1 MSNLAAM
8 LRLPANLKS
17 TQWQIL
23 AGPILILLILSMMVL
38 PLPAFILDLLFTF
51 NIALSIMVLLVAM
64 FTQRTLEFAAFP
76 TILLFT
82 TLLRLALNV
91 ASTRIIL
98 MEGHTGAAAAGKVVE
113 AFGHFLVGGNFAIG
127 IVVFV
132 ILVII
137 NFMVITKGAG
147 RIAEVGARFVLDGM
161 PGKQMAIDADLNAGL
176 IGEDEAKKRRS
187 EVTQEADF
195 YGSMDGAS
203 KFVRGDAIAGILIMV
218 INVVGGL
225 LVGVLQHGMS
235 MGHAAESYTLLTIGD
250 GLVAQIPALV
260 ISTAAGV
267 IVTRVSTDQ
276 DVGEQM
282 VNQLF
287 SNPSVMLLSAAVL
300 GLLGLVPGMPN
311 LVFLLFTA
319 GLLGLAWWIR
329 GREQKAPAEAKPVKM
344 AENNTVVE
352 ATWNDVQ
359 LEDSLGME
367 VGYRLIPMVDFQQDG
382 ELLGRI
388 RSIRKKFAQEM
399 GFLPPVV
406 HIRDNMDLQPARYRI
421 LMKGVEIGSG
431 DAYPGRWL
439 AINPGTAAGTLPG
452 EATVDPAF
460 GLNAIWIESALKE
473 QAQIQGYTVVEAST
487 VVATHLNH
495 LISQHAAEL
504 FGRQEAQQLLDRV
517 AQEMPK
523 LTEDLVPG
531 VVTLTTLHK
540 VLQNLLDEK
549 VTIRDM
555 RTILETLAEH
565 APIQSDPHELTA
577 VVRVALGRAITQK
590 WFPGKDEVHV
600 IGLDTPLE
608 RLLLQALQG
617 GGGLEP
623 GLADR
628 LLAQTQEALSRQE
641 MLGAVVGV
649 QPFGGEGLSGTGPKA
664 GGPLYLYRLLAN
676 RPESAL
682 AVTLA
687 RQDAEYPVDAQLKA
701 ALTQPLNALR
711 EWAAN
716 RPELQALCT
725 QYGELAQAGTQRL
738 LPGPTGERNTWTLL
752 PRERVLCIADD
763 EQDALTQLAAVLAVG
778 SQVLWPDDALH
789 RQLVKALPSAV
800 SERIQ
805 LAKAENITAQ
815 PFDAVIFHG
824 DSDQLRALCE
834 AVAARDGAI
843 VSVQGFARG
852 ESNILLERLYIERSL
867 SVNTAAAGGNASLM
881 TIG

>member
-1 MSNLAAM
+1 MANLAAL
-8 LRLPANLKS
+8 LRLPNFKD
-17 TQWQIL
+17 TQWQVM
-23 AGPILILLILSMMVL
+23 AGPVLILMILSMMVL

-76 TILLFT
+76 TILLFS

-98 MEGHTGAAAAGKVVE
+98 MEGHTGGAAAGQVVE

-127 IVVFV
+127 IVVFI

-176 IGEDEAKKRRS
+176 IGEDEAKQRRS
-187 EVTQEADF
+187 DVTQEADF

-225 LVGVLQHGMS
+225 LVGVIQHGMS
-235 MGHAAESYTLLTIGD
+235 VGSAGETYTLLTIGD

-267 IVTRVSTDQ
+267 IVTRVATDQ

-282 VNQLF
+282 VTQLF
-287 SNPSVMLLSAAVL
+287 KNPRVMMLSAGVL
-300 GLLGLVPGMPN
+300 GMLGMVPGMPN
-311 LVFLLFTA
+311 FVFLLFTA
-319 GLLGLAWWIR
+319 ALLGLAWYLR
-329 GREQKAPAEAKPVKM
+329 GKETQPKAEVPVKPRQTET
-344 AENNTVVE
+344 AATVE
-352 ATWNDVQ
+352 ASWTDVQ

-367 VGYRLIPMVDFQQDG
+367 VGYRLIPMVDNTQDG

-406 HIRDNMDLQPARYRI
+406 HIRDNMDLPPARYRI

-431 DAYPGRWL
+431 DAYPGRWM

-460 GLNAIWIESALKE
+460 GLAAVWIDSALKE
-473 QAQIQGYTVVEAST
+473 QAQIQGFTVVEAST

-495 LISQHAAEL
+495 LIGQHASEL

-517 AQEMPK
+517 TQEMPK
-523 LTEDLVPG
+523 LTEDLIPG
-531 VVTLTTLHK
+531 VITLTTLHK
-540 VLQNLLDEK
+540 VLQNLLLER
-549 VTIRDM
+549 VSMRDM
-555 RTILETLAEH
+555 RTIIETLAEH
-565 APIQSDPHELTA
+565 APVQNDPHELTS
-577 VVRVALGRAITQK
+577 VVRVALGRAITQQ
-590 WFPGKDEVHV
+590 WFPGNGEVQV
-600 IGLDTPLE
+600 IGLDSSLE

-628 LLAQTQEALSRQE
+628 LLAQAQGALNHQES
-641 MLGAVVGV
+641 LGAPPV
-649 QPFGGEGLSGTGPKA
+649 
-664 GGPLYLYRLLAN
+664 LLVN
-676 RPESAL
+676 HP
-682 AVTLA
+682 
-687 RQDAEYPVDAQLKA
+687 
-701 ALTQPLNALR
+701 
-711 EWAAN
+711 
-716 RPELQALCT
+716 
-725 QYGELAQAGTQRL
+725 
-738 LPGPTGERNTWTLL
+738 
-752 PRERVLCIADD
+752 
-763 EQDALTQLAAVLAVG
+763 
-778 SQVLWPDDALH
+778 
-789 RQLVKALPSAV
+789 
-800 SERIQ
+800 
-805 LAKAENITAQ
+805 
-815 PFDAVIFHG
+815 
-824 DSDQLRALCE
+824 LRALL
-834 AVAARDGAI
+834 ARFLRRNLPQLMVI
-843 VSVQGFARG
+843 
-852 ESNILLERLYIERSL
+852 SNLELTDNRQIRMTS
-867 SVNTAAAGGNASLM
+867 
-881 TIG
+881 TIGGQ

>member
-1 MSNLAAM
+1 MANLAAL
-8 LRLPANLKS
+8 LRLPGNMKD
-17 TQWQIL
+17 TQWKVL
-23 AGPILILLILSMMVL
+23 AGPLLILMILSMMVL
-38 PLPAFILDLLFTF
+38 PLPPFILDLLFTF

-76 TILLFT
+76 TILLFS

-91 ASTRIIL
+91 ASTRVIL
-98 MEGHTGAAAAGKVVE
+98 LEGHTGAAAAGQVVE

-127 IVVFV
+127 IVLFV
-132 ILVII
+132 ILIII

-176 IGEDEAKKRRS
+176 IGEEEAKKRRS

-203 KFVRGDAIAGILIMV
+203 KFVRGDAIAGIMIMI

-235 MGHAAESYTLLTIGD
+235 LGTAGETYTLLTIGD

-267 IVTRVSTDQ
+267 IVTRVGTDE

-282 VNQLF
+282 VTQLF
-287 SNPSVMLLSAAVL
+287 NNPRVMMLSAGVL

-319 GLLGLAWWIR
+319 ALLGLAWWQR
-329 GREQKAPAEAKPVKM
+329 GREMQPKPV
-344 AENNTVVE
+344 AQPLPRAQETAATVE
-352 ATWNDVQ
+352 ATWGDVQ

-367 VGYRLIPMVDFQQDG
+367 VGYRLIPMVDQQQDG

-406 HIRDNMDLQPARYRI
+406 HIRDNMDLPAARYRI

-431 DAYPGRWL
+431 DAYPGRWM
-439 AINPGTAAGTLPG
+439 AINPGTASGTLPG

-460 GLNAIWIESALKE
+460 GLAAIWIDSALKE
-473 QAQIQGYTVVEAST
+473 QAQIQGFTVVEAST

-495 LISQHAAEL
+495 LIGQYASEL
-504 FGRQEAQQLLDRV
+504 FGRQEAQQLMDRV
-517 AQEMPK
+517 SQEMPK

-531 VVTLTTLHK
+531 IVSLTTLHK
-540 VLQNLLDEK
+540 VLQNLLAER
-549 VTIRDM
+549 VSIRDM
-555 RTILETLAEH
+555 RTIIETLAEH
-565 APIQSDPHELTA
+565 APVQNDPYELTT
-577 VVRVALGRAITQK
+577 VVRVALGRAITQQ
-590 WFPGKDEVHV
+590 WFPGNGEVQV
-600 IGLDTPLE
+600 IGLDATLE

-628 LLAQTQEALSRQE
+628 LLEQAQRALQNQE
-641 MLGAVVGV
+641 MLGAPPV
-649 QPFGGEGLSGTGPKA
+649 
-664 GGPLYLYRLLAN
+664 LLVN
-676 RPESAL
+676 HP
-682 AVTLA
+682 
-687 RQDAEYPVDAQLKA
+687 
-701 ALTQPLNALR
+701 
-711 EWAAN
+711 
-716 RPELQALCT
+716 
-725 QYGELAQAGTQRL
+725 
-738 LPGPTGERNTWTLL
+738 
-752 PRERVLCIADD
+752 
-763 EQDALTQLAAVLAVG
+763 
-778 SQVLWPDDALH
+778 
-789 RQLVKALPSAV
+789 
-800 SERIQ
+800 
-805 LAKAENITAQ
+805 
-815 PFDAVIFHG
+815 
-824 DSDQLRALCE
+824 LRALLARFLRRNLPQL
-834 AVAARDGAI
+834 AVL
-843 VSVQGFARG
+843 
-852 ESNILLERLYIERSL
+852 SNMEL
-867 SVNTAAAGGNASLM
+867 SDNRHIRMTA
-881 TIG
+881 TIGGQ

>member
-1 MSNLAAM
+1 MANLAEL
-8 LRLPANLKS
+8 LRLPGNMKD
-17 TQWQIL
+17 TQWKVL
-23 AGPILILLILSMMVL
+23 AGPLLILMILSMMVL
-38 PLPAFILDLLFTF
+38 PLPPFILDLFFTF

-76 TILLFT
+76 TILLFS

-91 ASTRIIL
+91 ASTRVIL
-98 MEGHTGAAAAGKVVE
+98 MEGHTGATAAGQVVE

-127 IVVFV
+127 IVVFI
-132 ILVII
+132 ILIII

-176 IGEDEAKKRRS
+176 IGEEEAKKRRS

-203 KFVRGDAIAGILIMV
+203 KFVRGDAIAGIMIMI

-235 MGHAAESYTLLTIGD
+235 LGSAGETYTLLTIGD

-282 VNQLF
+282 VTQLF
-287 SNPSVMLLSAAVL
+287 NNPRVMMLSAGVL

-319 GLLGLAWWIR
+319 GLLGLAWWQR
-329 GREQKAPAEAKPVKM
+329 GREMKPKPV
-344 AENNTVVE
+344 AQSLPRAQETAATVE
-352 ATWNDVQ
+352 ATWGDVQ

-367 VGYRLIPMVDFQQDG
+367 VGYRLIPMVDQQQDG

-388 RSIRKKFAQEM
+388 RSIRKRFAQEM

-406 HIRDNMDLQPARYRI
+406 HIRDNMDLPAARYRI

-431 DAYPGRWL
+431 DAWPGRWM
-439 AINPGTAAGTLPG
+439 AINPGTASGTLPG

-460 GLNAIWIESALKE
+460 GLAAIWIDSALKE
-473 QAQIQGYTVVEAST
+473 QAQIQGFTVVEAST

-495 LISQHAAEL
+495 LIGQYASEL

-517 AQEMPK
+517 SQEMPK

-531 VVTLTTLHK
+531 VVSLTTLHK
-540 VLQNLLDEK
+540 VLQNLLSER
-549 VTIRDM
+549 VSIRDM
-555 RTILETLAEH
+555 RTIIETLAEH
-565 APIQSDPHELTA
+565 AAVQNDPYELTT
-577 VVRVALGRAITQK
+577 VVRVALGRAITQQ
-590 WFPGKDEVHV
+590 WFPGNGEVQV
-600 IGLDTPLE
+600 IGLDATLE

-628 LLAQTQEALSRQE
+628 LLEQTQHALQNQE
-641 MLGAVVGV
+641 MLGAPPV
-649 QPFGGEGLSGTGPKA
+649 
-664 GGPLYLYRLLAN
+664 LLVN
-676 RPESAL
+676 HP
-682 AVTLA
+682 
-687 RQDAEYPVDAQLKA
+687 
-701 ALTQPLNALR
+701 
-711 EWAAN
+711 
-716 RPELQALCT
+716 
-725 QYGELAQAGTQRL
+725 
-738 LPGPTGERNTWTLL
+738 
-752 PRERVLCIADD
+752 
-763 EQDALTQLAAVLAVG
+763 
-778 SQVLWPDDALH
+778 
-789 RQLVKALPSAV
+789 
-800 SERIQ
+800 
-805 LAKAENITAQ
+805 
-815 PFDAVIFHG
+815 
-824 DSDQLRALCE
+824 LRALLARFLRRNLPQL
-834 AVAARDGAI
+834 AVL
-843 VSVQGFARG
+843 
-852 ESNILLERLYIERSL
+852 SNMEL
-867 SVNTAAAGGNASLM
+867 SDNRHIRMTA
-881 TIG
+881 TIGGQ

>member
-1 MSNLAAM
+1 MANLAEL
-8 LRLPANLKS
+8 LRLPGNMKD
-17 TQWQIL
+17 TQWKVL
-23 AGPILILLILSMMVL
+23 AGPLLILMILSMMVL
-38 PLPAFILDLLFTF
+38 PLPPFILDLFFTF

-76 TILLFT
+76 TILLFS

-91 ASTRIIL
+91 ASTRVIL
-98 MEGHTGAAAAGKVVE
+98 MEGHTGAAAAGQVVE

-127 IVVFV
+127 IVVFI
-132 ILVII
+132 ILIII

-176 IGEDEAKKRRS
+176 IGEEEAKKRRS

-203 KFVRGDAIAGILIMV
+203 KFVRGDAIAGIMIMI

-235 MGHAAESYTLLTIGD
+235 LGSAGETYTLLTIGD

-282 VNQLF
+282 VTQLF
-287 SNPSVMLLSAAVL
+287 NNPRVMMLSAGVL

-311 LVFLLFTA
+311 LVFLLFTGA
-319 GLLGLAWWIR
+319 LLGLAWWQR
-329 GREQKAPAEAKPVKM
+329 GREMKPKPVM
-344 AENNTVVE
+344 QSLPRAQETAATVE
-352 ATWNDVQ
+352 ATWGDVQ

-367 VGYRLIPMVDFQQDG
+367 VGYRLIPMVDQQQDG

-406 HIRDNMDLQPARYRI
+406 HIRDNMDLPAARYRI

-431 DAYPGRWL
+431 DAWPGRWM
-439 AINPGTAAGTLPG
+439 AINPGTASGTLPG

-460 GLNAIWIESALKE
+460 GLAAIWIDSALKE
-473 QAQIQGYTVVEAST
+473 QAQIQGFTVVEAST

-495 LISQHAAEL
+495 LIGQYASEL

-517 AQEMPK
+517 SQEMPK

-531 VVTLTTLHK
+531 VVSLTTLHK
-540 VLQNLLDEK
+540 VLQNLLSER
-549 VTIRDM
+549 VSIRDM
-555 RTILETLAEH
+555 RTIIETLAEH
-565 APIQSDPHELTA
+565 APVQNDPYELTT
-577 VVRVALGRAITQK
+577 VVRVALGRAITQQ
-590 WFPGKDEVHV
+590 WFPGNGEVQV
-600 IGLDTPLE
+600 IGLDATLE

-628 LLAQTQEALSRQE
+628 LLEQAQRALQNQE
-641 MLGAVVGV
+641 MLGAPPV
-649 QPFGGEGLSGTGPKA
+649 
-664 GGPLYLYRLLAN
+664 LLVN
-676 RPESAL
+676 HP
-682 AVTLA
+682 
-687 RQDAEYPVDAQLKA
+687 
-701 ALTQPLNALR
+701 
-711 EWAAN
+711 
-716 RPELQALCT
+716 
-725 QYGELAQAGTQRL
+725 
-738 LPGPTGERNTWTLL
+738 
-752 PRERVLCIADD
+752 
-763 EQDALTQLAAVLAVG
+763 
-778 SQVLWPDDALH
+778 
-789 RQLVKALPSAV
+789 
-800 SERIQ
+800 
-805 LAKAENITAQ
+805 
-815 PFDAVIFHG
+815 
-824 DSDQLRALCE
+824 LRALLARFLRRNLPQL
-834 AVAARDGAI
+834 AVL
-843 VSVQGFARG
+843 
-852 ESNILLERLYIERSL
+852 SNMEL
-867 SVNTAAAGGNASLM
+867 SDNRHIRMTA
-881 TIG
+881 TIGGQ